1 MLCNGNLVEHHHLFQ
16 YFSSQGDFQVIE
28 EGTWQGL
35 ETPHINCD
43 QVKQL
48 VECPFLTKQHFQP
61 RQHGVHLGDFF
72 YLCGKTLSFLGNIQ
86 WK

>member
-1 MLCNGNLVEHHHLFQ
+1 MNLFQ

-43 QVKQL
+43 QVKQISHKGAIPAWPAKATFI
-48 VECPFLTKQHFQP
+48 CT
-61 RQHGVHLGDFF
+61 
-72 YLCGKTLSFLGNIQ
+72 YLAPNIKM
-86 WK
+86 WM